1 MTTTVRIT
9 EGTTP
14 ANNMSD
20 VLMATLAQVA
30 QQVENQQLDEGLA
43 GYLAGYLDR
52 VRQEA
57 N

>member
-1 MTTTVRIT
+1 MTVRIT
-9 EGTTP
+9 EGATP

>member
-9 EGTTP
+9 EGT

>member
-14 ANNMSD
+14 ANSMSD

>member
-1 MTTTVRIT
+1 MTATVRIT

-14 ANNMSD
+14 ANSMSD
-20 VLMATLAQVA
+20 VLMSTLEQVA
-30 QQVENQQLDEGLA
+30 KQVEQKQMDEGMA

>member
-14 ANNMSD
+14 ANSMSD
-20 VLMATLAQVA
+20 VLMSTLEQVA
-30 QQVENQQLDEGLA
+30 KRVEQKQMDEGLA

-52 VRQEA
+52 VRQES